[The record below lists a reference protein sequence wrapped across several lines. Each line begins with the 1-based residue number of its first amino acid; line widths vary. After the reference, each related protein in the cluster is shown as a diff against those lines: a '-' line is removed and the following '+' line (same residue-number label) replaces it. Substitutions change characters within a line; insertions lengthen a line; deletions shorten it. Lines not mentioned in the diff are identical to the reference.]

1 MAIKTLR
8 GTETLGAPSQIGQ
21 VYKITHLN
29 GERLD
34 YMYRSFI
41 SFTYGGQHIEDFNL
55 IATFTDSGFDK
66 TGYADFED
74 IVSENNVVD
83 GQIHWGTHISTRV
96 LEFELVTDGMTQQQL
111 DKFLAWFTPG
121 KARELILAEHPNRA
135 AYARVKDPP
144 QLKLTPFESRVTV
157 KLGGKEYVTSTTLYR
172 GNIDLNF
179 VMDKPYWYS
188 LINIFGEAREENGT
202 VVYYDTWTDANDKET
217 SVFTSKDAIK
227 IALEDG
233 IPFSSMIANTMTFGN
248 DIVADVSNESSGR
261 LFDDSPE
268 GYHDIISENEVLE
281 ELPEEQWQYRIAMID
296 ENQQYQHGAVIAG
309 ITISTNKKNA
319 RTLAPWDVLYFY
331 YAGTARAYPEL
342 SFTIKPH
349 YNAEGY
355 IDSINNAYTSPDKKY
370 NIITIESNNKSEFKF
385 TTPGIFTAY
394 NQAIHVFKN
403 IDGQDIETIRTNIRE
418 TVKHYVVRDYANRIL
433 DSFNDSPLSSEQ
445 LCEDMRGLFN
455 FVAPDSNE
463 SIADNVYSA
472 SFTFNGETG
481 LAIGKFT
488 YNAINE
494 NGNTQTSYLEENV
507 GDMVKSSYLIIKDRN
522 YPDEQG
528 NIKEW
533 SENEPN
539 NSYKLTHDLAINLE
553 NVSLSY
559 KNMYW

>member
-1 MAIKTLR
+1 MAIEILR
-8 GTETLGAPSQIGQ
+8 GTETLGAPSQMGQ
-21 VYKITHLN
+21 VYKVTHHN
-29 GERLD
+29 GQRLD

-96 LEFELVTDGMTQQQL
+96 LEFELVTDSMTQQQL

-144 QLKLTPFESRVTV
+144 QLKLTPFESRTTV

-188 LINIFGEAREENGT
+188 LVNIFGEAKEENGT
-202 VVYYDTWTDANDKET
+202 IVYYDTWTDANDREV
-217 SVFTSKDAIK
+217 SVFESKDAIK

-233 IPFSSMIANTMTFGN
+233 IPFSNMIANTMTFGS
-248 DIVADVSNESSGR
+248 DIVADVSNDSGGR
-261 LFDDSPE
+261 LFDDSPG
-268 GYHDIISENEVLE
+268 GYGDIAYENETVDNI
-281 ELPEEQWQYRIAMID
+281 PDNQWQYRIAVFD
-296 ENQQYQHGAVIAG
+296 ENDIYLHGAVIAG
-309 ITISTNKKNA
+309 ITISTNTENE
-319 RTLAPWDVLYFY
+319 RTLTPQDALYFY

-355 IDSINNAYTSPDKKY
+355 IDSINNSYTSPDKKY
-370 NIITIESNNKSEFKF
+370 NTITIESCNKSEFKF
-385 TTPGIFTAY
+385 TTPSIFTAY
-394 NQAIHVFKN
+394 NQAIHIFKN
-403 IDGQDIETIRTNIRE
+403 IQNESVEQVRENIRE
-418 TVKHYVVRDYANRIL
+418 TVKHYIVRDYANRVL
-433 DSFNDSPLSSEQ
+433 DNNSFSSQ
-445 LCEDMRGLFN
+445 VLCEQMQGLFN
-455 FVAPDSNE
+455 FIGVNSDP
-463 SIADNVYSA
+463 SITENAYTA
-472 SFTFNGETG
+472 SFTFNSETG
-481 LAIGKFT
+481 VAIGKFQ
-488 YNAINE
+488 YNALDE
-494 NGNTQTSYLEENV
+494 NGNKQTSYLEENV
-507 GDMVKSSYLIIKDRN
+507 GDMVKSSYLIIRDRN
-522 YPDEQG
+522 YPDEEG

-533 SENEPN
+533 TENQPN
-539 NSYKLTHDLAINLE
+539 NSYKLTHDLSVNLE
-553 NVSLSY
+553 KISLNY